1 MVNAL
6 TETESKT
13 AAAHP
18 EEMKS
23 VVELRIGSR
32 VVLHATGRA
41 TPAGLVGVGIA
52 GSSIILAVAA
62 LVWAARRST
71 LVNPI

>member
-1 MVNAL
+1 MVNPMM
-6 TETESKT
+6 ETESET
-13 AAAHP
+13 AAPHP

-41 TPAGLVGVGIA
+41 TPAGLVGVGVA
-52 GSSIILAVAA
+52 VSSIILAVAA
-62 LVWAARRST
+62 LVWAARRT
-71 LVNPI
+71 K